1 MSMPIHDTNLRQLLE
16 DRAES
21 RADSVFAVFEHA
33 QLSYGEFNGMVD
45 TIAASLHMLGVAK
58 GDRVVCALP
67 NGLETM
73 CVFFAVAK
81 LGAVN
86 VFVNSQYE
94 ADLFA
99 SVAGSVQPKAYIV
112 DEENIAKLRQFDL
125 PGARIVMGEDVSLM
139 ANELAYS
146 ILLQGDPNLVPP
158 VRIDPG
164 DPVQYIFTSGTTGLP
179 KACVLSHRARLS
191 LSAHVV
197 RLFGATEKDRF
208 FGCLPNYHGNIYFA
222 ILGALIS
229 GGSVAIANSFHA
241 RRYWDLVRQF
251 EATLLVLHAVP
262 LNILLT
268 AAPRPDDAD
277 NTARGVLTV
286 GGKFQEFV
294 TRFGIDS
301 VLLCYGATE
310 VGLTTLGVLSGD
322 AARGAPASYAGHV
335 RDDHEVRIV
344 RPDGAEAEQGEM
356 GEIQVRARV
365 PYTIF
370 SGYHAAQSSSH
381 RPDGSSWY
389 HTNDRGAFDENGVLH
404 FYGRLGESIRVK
416 GEFVPVQYLESL
428 VREHPAVEDCA
439 AIGVAS
445 EIGDQD
451 LIVFAQLRDGHAIAG
466 DELIEFLKPRVPKF
480 MVPKSVEFVAEFP
493 RAPATLKIQKN
504 RLLEMLT
511 LS

>member
-1 MSMPIHDTNLRQLLE
+1 MSASIHDTDLRRLLE
-16 DRAES
+16 DRARS
-21 RADSVFAVFEHA
+21 RPGNVFAVFEHA
-33 QLSYGEFNGMVD
+33 RLRYGEFNDMVD
-45 TIAASLHMLGVAK
+45 RVAASLHMLGVGQ

-73 CVFFAVAK
+73 CIYFAVAK

-86 VFVNSQYE
+86 VFVNAQYE

-99 SVAGSVQPKAYIV
+99 AVSGSVQPKAYIV
-112 DEENIAKLRQFDL
+112 DEENIAKLRRFDS
-125 PGARIVMGEDVSLM
+125 PGTRIVVGGGTALRDEEV
-139 ANELAYS
+139 AYP
-146 ILLQGDPNLVPP
+146 ILLQGDPARLPS

-179 KACVLSHRARLS
+179 KACILSHRARLS
-191 LSAHVV
+191 LSDHVV
-197 RLFGATEKDRF
+197 RLFGASEEDRF

-229 GGSVAIANSFHA
+229 GGSVAIAKSFQA
-241 RRYWDLVRQF
+241 SRYWDLVRQF
-251 EATLLVLHAVP
+251 GATLLVLHAVP
-262 LNILLT
+262 MNILLT
-268 AAPRPDDAD
+268 AAPRRDDAD

-310 VGLTTLGVLSGD
+310 VGLTTLGILSGE
-322 AARGAPASYAGHV
+322 AARNAPASYAGRV
-335 RDDHEVRIV
+335 RDDHQVRIV
-344 RPDGAEAEQGEM
+344 RPDGTEAGQGEM

-365 PYTIF
+365 PYTVF
-370 SGYHAAQSSSH
+370 SGYHAASSSSH

-389 HTNDRGAFDENGVLH
+389 RTNDRGAFDEDGVLH

-428 VREHPAVEDCA
+428 VREHPAVADCA
-439 AIGVAS
+439 AIGIAS

-451 LIVFAQLRDGHAIAG
+451 LVVFVQLRDGTSMAG

-480 MVPKSVEFVAEFP
+480 MVPKSVEFVAQFP

-504 RLLEMLT
+504 KLLDA
-511 LS
+511 